1 MDQTEKHTFLLL
13 TCTVAPVGTRC
24 NVAVSVRFFT
34 FVFNKYKI
42 KNVLTG
48 IWRNHQQNKVTKCP
62 ALTQLLSDCCSVLTN
77 QLTGTTW
84 PITHLLLVPLTW
96 MHFFFFLMISI
107 CSVKVFV
114 AAVLLLAHEQNSSHS
129 LKWSF
134 FIEQNLPSRKFY
146 FLSADKLP
154 LISVVASKSNSLWWY
169 CDIVKGSDFRRVVR
183 CTSSNRQWRM

>member
-1 MDQTEKHTFLLL
+1 MKKPPAKQSNKVSSSHPAAVRLLFSSDQSAH
-13 TCTVAPVGTRC
+13 
-24 NVAVSVRFFT
+24 
-34 FVFNKYKI
+34 
-42 KNVLTG
+42 
-48 IWRNHQQNKVTKCP
+48 RNH
-62 ALTQLLSDCCSVLTN
+62 LTN
-77 QLTGTTW
+77 HTPATGPTN
-84 PITHLLLVPLTW
+84 VNA
-96 MHFFFFLMISI
+96 FFFFLMISI

-169 CDIVKGSDFRRVVR
+169 CDIVKRSDFRRVVR